1 MIHYMPLSLEW
12 MATSDK
18 VRIQLMRVAIALVFL
33 WIGALKFAP
42 YEADSIAPLVAD
54 SPFLSFL

>member
-1 MIHYMPLSLEW
+1 
-12 MATSDK
+12 
-18 VRIQLMRVAIALVFL
+18 MRVAIAIVSL

-54 SPFLSFL
+54 SPFLSFFLQAS